1 MLAGVIFDFDGV
13 IVDSHPLH
21 LEAWKD
27 LFHSMGRE
35 VADEE
40 LAFVLEGA
48 KREEI
53 LRYFLGEL
61 NGDQIK
67 LYGEKK
73 QSMFQERAGGLK
85 LVHGFAAFLTEVK
98 SAGVPAAIATSG
110 SRQRV
115 EHALAQF
122 QLHDCFRVIVT
133 GDDVA
138 EGKPN
143 PALFQLAAR
152 GIEVEARDILVCED
166 AVSGVAA
173 AKAAGMK
180 CLAIATNG
188 RCHKL
193 EEAGSDMVIED
204 FTQVKLEDVGRL
216 FA

>member
-21 LEAWKD
+21 LETWKE
-27 LFHSMGRE
+27 FFRSMGRE

-53 LRYFLGEL
+53 LRHFLGEL
-61 NGDQIK
+61 SDQQIK
-67 LYGEKK
+67 LYGERK
-73 QSMFQERAGGLK
+73 QSMFQQRAGGLK
-85 LVHGFAAFLTEVK
+85 LVQGFAAFLAEVK
-98 SAGVPAAIATSG
+98 SAGVPAAVATSG
-110 SRQRV
+110 SRQRI
-115 EHALAQF
+115 EDALALF
-122 QLHDCFRVIVT
+122 QLHGCFRVVVT

-143 PALFQLAAR
+143 PALFRLAAR

-166 AVSGVAA
+166 AVSGVVA

-188 RCHKL
+188 RGHKL

-204 FTQVKLEDVGRL
+204 FTRVKLEHVSRL
-216 FA
+216 FT